1 MSIGNNLKNLRKKL
15 NYTQNKVANYLNIS
29 QQAYA
34 KYELE
39 LSEPDIKTLKTLCA
53 LYNVD
58 MNSLV
63 GNDIRGLTVYSEE
76 QNQAINML
84 VQLNELNLSR
94 ASSYIAGLL
103 VGQN

>member
-1 MSIGNNLKNLRKKL
+1 MENLRKLRKEKGL
-15 NYTQNKVANYLNIS
+15 NQSELADILDLKQRTYNA
-29 QQAYA
+29 
-34 KYELE
+34 YELGVNE
-39 LSEPDIKTLKTLCA
+39 PSIEVLKKLSSFF
-53 LYNVD
+53 NVSID
-58 MNSLV
+58 YLV

>member
-1 MSIGNNLKNLRKKL
+1 MKLKELQKKSDK
-15 NYTQNKVANYLNIS
+15 TIKEVANDLGLPLSTYNNYLLGTREPNLATLKEIS
-29 QQAYA
+29 QYF
-34 KYELE
+34 
-39 LSEPDIKTLKTLCA
+39 
-53 LYNVD
+53 NVSVD
-58 MNSLV
+58 YLIE
-63 GNDIRGLTVYSEE
+63 NDIRGLTVYSEE

>member
-1 MSIGNNLKNLRKKL
+1 MKFEKLKELRESANLSQQELSDKLGFNRGSYASCEQGKCNPTIDVLKKL
-15 NYTQNKVANYLNIS
+15 STFFNVSIDYL
-29 QQAYA
+29 
-34 KYELE
+34 LE
-39 LSEPDIKTLKTLCA
+39 
-53 LYNVD
+53 
-58 MNSLV
+58 
-63 GNDIRGLTVYSEE
+63 NDTRGLTVYSEE